1 MILYLLNYNII
12 NIINIIMNS
21 QDEITTRDLTAKN
34 KHSLEKITTQYVNDG
49 HICSNNDEYWCNK
62 DNNNPCKKCQRD
74 LTILERF
81 IDGCMV
87 CEGTNNIEK
96 YNQTVRE
103 SPRQKDFGR
112 GHKICFTNAICLFCE
127 ECRAK
132 AKKMTAIPA
141 GWDDW
146 DILDEIIQSI
156 RSI

>member
-1 MILYLLNYNII
+1 
-12 NIINIIMNS
+12 MNS
-21 QDEITTRDLTAKN
+21 LDEISTRDLNAKN
-34 KHSLEKITTQYVNDG
+34 KHSLDEISTQHVNNRE
-49 HICSNNDEYWCNK
+49 IYSNNDECWCNK
-62 DNNNPCKKCQRD
+62 DNNNPCEKCQID
-74 LTILERF
+74 LTILFDR
-81 IDGCMV
+81 DVCMV
-87 CEGTNNIEK
+87 CEKTNNIEK

-127 ECRAK
+127 ECRTK

-156 RSI
+156 RSV